1 MKKYLIL
8 LCAVLSFSA
17 LVLVSCGSEKDPVV
31 SENVKLKAGFFFTP
45 KDSIITGMEVKF
57 TCSTPTA
64 KGYFWSYGD
73 GTYGSLYQN
82 THTYKKSGTYKVLL
96 LVGSEA
102 LSDINKD
109 GVLNINDALATSDTI
124 SQTITVGFS
133 KSDAAFTFVP
143 ATDIVVNADV
153 TFTNTSKNATAY
165 LWKFGDGET
174 STSMTPTHKYAKIG
188 TYRVLLLTFNEDY
201 ADMNADKIID
211 EKDGLKS
218 MDTVSM
224 AITVDI
230 NPIKKMLL
238 SGYWY
243 FESETKTVYMTVS
256 GTVLKNETTYMLDCQ
271 KDDRLTFN
279 PNGNID
285 IKYGSVNCSNNNDT
299 KQGLTWTLSDDG
311 KTLTYIEGMH
321 NFLNYSVTKDS
332 DTKLTLNANQ
342 TESSFGVST
351 KQTSTLVIVKR

>member
-8 LCAVLSFSA
+8 LSAVLSFSA

-31 SENVKLKAGFFFTP
+31 SENAKLKAGFFLSP
-45 KDSIITGMEVKF
+45 KDSILTGMDVKF
-57 TCSTPTA
+57 TSSTLNA

-73 GTYGSLYQN
+73 GTYGSLYSN

-96 LVGSEA
+96 LVGSVE
-102 LSDINKD
+102 LSDLNKD

-133 KSDAAFTFVP
+133 KSDAAFTFAP
-143 ATDIVVNADV
+143 TTDIVVNGDV

-165 LWKFGDGET
+165 LWRFGDGET
-174 STSMTPTHKYAKIG
+174 STSMTPTHKYAKVGI
-188 TYRVLLLTFNEDY
+188 YKVQLLTFNEDY
-201 ADMNADKIID
+201 ADKNADKIID
-211 EKDGLKS
+211 EKDDLKS

-224 AITVDI
+224 AVTVDV

-238 SGYWY
+238 AGYWY
-243 FESETKTVYMTVS
+243 FESETKTIYQTIS
-256 GTVLKNETTYMLDCQ
+256 GTVLQDKTTYMLDCQ

-279 PNGNID
+279 PNGKID
-285 IKYGSVNCSNNNDT
+285 IKYGAVNCSDNNDT
-299 KQGLTWTLSDDG
+299 KQGLSWILSDDG

-321 NFLNYSVTKDS
+321 NFLNYTVTKDS
-332 DTKLTLNANQ
+332 DTKLTLYANQ
-342 TESSFGVST
+342 TESTSGVST